1 MAHFI
6 NCRID
11 RGPMDLSTPISY
23 YRKALEL
30 RHVGHPDRSA
40 MLLHL
45 AKVLLYRYGE
55 LGLEEFSGE
64 IMEFVSEVQACC
76 SVDSHEHLAAGL
88 VLQTYALYKVISSGS
103 LADIDKLIPAL
114 RQAVQDIP
122 RDYFDNIQRLTNLGL
137 ALRIRYEFCG
147 HRGDLDESIAIHE
160 EAMQLTPCDL
170 DSPTHTQFLKEWAK
184 ATLAG
189 GSWKNALV
197 TAASVSISFFFNL
210 PSRPDTLGLEFVV
223 PRFTIYLIICE
234 CLQTIG
240 RITDASECVRQMV
253 DELVGQ
259 ANAHD
264 EQVQWVLGEWSRI
277 PCGCVFNFKWR
288 CSGKLE
294 GLGDTA
300 MSAELHDVAIS
311 RYSVVLS
318 LNPAAPQG
326 LFIKRSKAYTA
337 RGLWEDAL
345 NDANKVCPFVSR
357 RLVLC

>member
-6 NCRID
+6 DCRVD
-11 RGPMDLSTPISY
+11 RGPVELSTPISY
-23 YRKALEL
+23 YRKALKL
-30 RHVGHPDRSA
+30 RRVGHPDRPA
-40 MLLHL
+40 TLLRL

-55 LGLEEFSGE
+55 LGLEEFPGE
-64 IMEFVSEVQACC
+64 IMKFASEVQACC
-76 SVDSHEHLAAGL
+76 SVDSHEHLAADL
-88 VLQTYALYKVISSGS
+88 ALQTYALYKAISSSS
-103 LADIDKLIPAL
+103 LADIDKLIIGL

-137 ALRIRYEFCG
+137 ALRIRYESFG

-160 EAMQLTPCDL
+160 EAMQLAPCDL

-189 GSWKNALV
+189 GSWKDALV
-197 TAASVSISFFFNL
+197 TAASVSIFFFSDL
-210 PSRPDTLGLEFVV
+210 PSRPTLGLKFVV

-253 DELVGQ
+253 DEF
-259 ANAHD
+259 D
-264 EQVQWVLGEWSRI
+264 DQVQLALGEWSRI
-277 PCGCVFNFKWR
+277 PCGCVLNFERR

-294 GLGDTA
+294 DLGDAA
-300 MSAELHDVAIS
+300 MSAELHGVAVS
-311 RYSVVLS
+311 QYSVALS

-326 LFIKRSKAYTA
+326 LFVKRSKAYTA
-337 RGLWEDAL
+337 SGLWEDGL
-345 NDANKVCPFVSR
+345 NDANKVCPMVPR